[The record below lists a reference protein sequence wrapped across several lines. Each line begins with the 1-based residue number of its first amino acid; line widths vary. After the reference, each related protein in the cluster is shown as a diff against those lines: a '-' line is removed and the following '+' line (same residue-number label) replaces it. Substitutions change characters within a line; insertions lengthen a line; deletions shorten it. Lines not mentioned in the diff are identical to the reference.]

1 MALKIEELDENIATI
16 EWKIDTKGP
25 GRVENTFQL
34 NNHMSFSFRLISV
47 SYLKGNKDTKS
58 INLFFPKT
66 IQLWLQWS
74 PLFENTSNSLI
85 EQAKN
90 FYHDRPPQTVNAYIN
105 KYERFQLS
113 SLTDEEKSFASPT
126 VMVSSTDLKK
136 QDGILTW
143 TINIKFD
150 DFRQGQVKHFEKLSR
165 IYVCQTGCDV
175 HFVFENGKEIGGH
188 VVILSAMTPV
198 FAAMFQHKTKEA
210 QTRKVHIKDVS
221 FDIFKQLLHYLYA
234 GQLAG
239 PLNEEMAQHLYE
251 AADKYRILDLMD
263 KCVEYLLPHIRIENA
278 LSLFAWTDLHSINKL
293 KYKVLSFVSHRG
305 QEICFL
311 NDWVVFVKKY
321 PELCVI
327 LTQKMIQQ
335 MYVDSL
341 K

>member
-1 MALKIEELDENIATI
+1 MPI
-16 EWKIDTKGP
+16 
-25 GRVENTFQL
+25 
-34 NNHMSFSFRLISV
+34 
-47 SYLKGNKDTKS
+47 
-58 INLFFPKT
+58 
-66 IQLWLQWS
+66 
-74 PLFENTSNSLI
+74 
-85 EQAKN
+85 
-90 FYHDRPPQTVNAYIN
+90 
-105 KYERFQLS
+105 
-113 SLTDEEKSFASPT
+113 
-126 VMVSSTDLKK
+126 
-136 QDGILTW
+136 
-143 TINIKFD
+143 
-150 DFRQGQVKHFEKLSR
+150 
-165 IYVCQTGCDV
+165 
-175 HFVFENGKEIGGH
+175 
-188 VVILSAMTPV
+188 
-198 FAAMFQHKTKEA
+198 
-210 QTRKVHIKDVS
+210 
-221 FDIFKQLLHYLYA
+221 DIFKQLLHYLYA

-311 NDWVVFVKKY
+311 NDWAVFVKKY